1 MQATCQSA
9 FQFAGVQRRPGDVLT
24 AEDLALTSRT
34 VIDALRGQGLILLDG
49 DTPAGA
55 QGPDYGLLLAK
66 YEALS
71 ARIERAEQ
79 THAEEIDALKAALS
93 GAVDAAVL
101 KAMEAFTGP
110 SIVIEQTITPPTDE
124 TRLAAIAAQTV
135 EQGLEAY
142 RSKPGPKP
150 KRGL

>member
-24 AEDLALTSRT
+24 AEDLALTSRS
-34 VIDALRGQGLILLDG
+34 VIDAMRGQGLILLDG
-49 DTPAGA
+49 DIPGGQG

-66 YEALS
+66 YEALE
-71 ARIERAEQ
+71 ARIGRAEE

-93 GAVDAAVL
+93 GAVEAAVV

-110 SIVIEQTITPPTDE
+110 AVETTVIVPEAVDLQPVTLQSVTDTAPTLR
-124 TRLAAIAAQTV
+124 T
-135 EQGLEAY
+135 
-142 RSKPGPKP
+142 KPGPKP
-150 KRGL
+150 KGGL

>member
-24 AEDLALTSRT
+24 AEDLALTSRS
-34 VIDALRGQGLILLDG
+34 VIDAMRGQGLILLDG

-79 THAEEIDALKAALS
+79 THADDIDALKAALP
-93 GAVDAAVL
+93 GAVEAAVL

-110 SIVIEQTITPPTDE
+110 VETETLAVDVSGVTTTAMAAATIAYDAASI
-124 TRLAAIAAQTV
+124 RN
-135 EQGLEAY
+135 
-142 RSKPGPKP
+142 KPGPKP
-150 KRGL
+150 KGGL

>member
-24 AEDLALTSRT
+24 EEDLALTSRS
-34 VIDALRGQGLILLDG
+34 VIDAMRGQGLILLDG

-66 YEALS
+66 YEALD
-71 ARIERAEQ
+71 ARIGRMEQ
-79 THAEEIDALKAALS
+79 THAEDVDALKAALP

-110 SIVIEQTITPPTDE
+110 AVETTVIVPEAVDLQPVTMQSVTDTAPTLR
-124 TRLAAIAAQTV
+124 T
-135 EQGLEAY
+135 
-142 RSKPGPKP
+142 KPGPKP
-150 KRGL
+150 KGGM